1 MPPRLGHFRV
11 SMALLLIIIAGFL
24 ACGWAQPEANAA
36 QVTLRWD
43 YTASG
48 AAGFMLYCGP
58 SSKNYST
65 RLNVGNTDTYTIGA
79 MVVSARQS
87 PAPSCTHRVFCAAAI
102 SSEIEALV
110 IGRVG
115 DLHYSYSKPLTDV
128 GV

>member
-65 RLNVGNTDTYTIGA
+65 RLNVGNTDTYTIGTLTEG
-79 MVVSARQS
+79 MTS
-87 PAPSCTHRVFCAAAI
+87 FCAVTAYDAANVE
-102 SSEIEALV
+102 SLPSNE
-110 IGRVG
+110 
-115 DLHYSYSKPLTDV
+115 
-128 GV
+128 